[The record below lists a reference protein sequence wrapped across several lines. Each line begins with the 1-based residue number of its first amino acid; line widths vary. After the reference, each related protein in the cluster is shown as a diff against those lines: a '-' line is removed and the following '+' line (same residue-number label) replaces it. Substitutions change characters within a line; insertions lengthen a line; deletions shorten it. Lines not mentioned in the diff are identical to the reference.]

1 MELSI
6 VTTMYQ
12 SEAYL
17 KEFYSRS
24 RAEARRITDD
34 YEIIFVNDGSP
45 DKSLDVALELYAED
59 PKVKVI
65 DLSRNFGHH
74 KAAMTGLSHAKGKL
88 VFLID
93 CDLEEE
99 PELLGRFHQELT
111 ESKADVVYG
120 VQNKRKGGILERVT
134 GHLFFSVFNLLS
146 DYPIPRNIVMARL
159 MTKRYVK
166 SLIQHRDREVF
177 MAGLWAITGYAQI
190 PSVIHKGHRGTSSY
204 TWSKKLAIVA
214 NSITSFSSKPLVL
227 ISYLGAI
234 ISLFAFV
241 AGLYLIVRR
250 LFFQEY
256 LVGWASL
263 IVSIWLL
270 GGLTIFCLGIIGIYV
285 ARVFSETK
293 ERPYTIVRATYDR
306 SRYSEREP

>member
-99 PELLGRFHQELT
+99 PELLGRFHRELI

-120 VQNKRKGGILERVT
+120 VQDKRKGGILERVT

-227 ISYLGAI
+227 ISYVGAI

-256 LVGWASL
+256 LEGWASL
-263 IVSIWLL
+263 IVSIWFL

-293 ERPYTIVRATYDR
+293 ERPYTIIRDVFDR
-306 SRYSEREP
+306 SGDLTDGI